1 MRVIGFI
8 LNPFSILACRLNNTV
23 FDHNHWSAS
32 VLTDTP
38 NSSKENSEKE
48 ARNKL
53 NAQIVDS
60 LSMLTAELGMKRIIL
75 SDLEYLNAG
84 IMYVQGGMHV

>member
-1 MRVIGFI
+1 M
-8 LNPFSILACRLNNTV
+8 
-23 FDHNHWSAS
+23 
-32 VLTDTP
+32 LTDTP

-60 LSMLTAELGMKRIIL
+60 LSMLTAELGMKRLIL